1 MKHTGG
7 CVEASKPCGNYF
19 TMGYQMNYGSV
30 TPGCNIAPQAK
41 EGTHSMTINT
51 AGCSRQEVFCPGGT
65 LNLTTEQGFDT
76 YKWFVNGA
84 HQPAYTTYQY
94 TGAGTAGTY
103 RVEKTKVC
111 DGVQITS
118 EEVINFQA
126 ATTATD
132 PIRSQANNVGVTCP
146 DNNIW
151 TSHFYLCDGNSKTIN
166 VNYVNTTFQ
175 WQQWNGSCT
184 ESSSDCRIWK
194 TNVGQLST
202 TIVLL

>member
-1 MKHTGG
+1 MKLPTNAKIITNGSPNLTGATQGTIAPGQSYDPITKTYLFNIPGATIPLGRAVKVIKIPMKHTGG

-65 LNLTTEQGFDT
+65 LNLTAEQGFDT

-126 ATTATD
+126 ATNATD
-132 PIRSQANNVGVTCP
+132 PIRSQANNVGV
-146 DNNIW
+146 
-151 TSHFYLCDGNSKTIN
+151 L
-166 VNYVNTTFQ
+166 V
-175 WQQWNGSCT
+175 
-184 ESSSDCRIWK
+184 
-194 TNVGQLST
+194 
-202 TIVLL
+202 